1 MALPSANPKRKWGS
15 HHPRKGFLGDDE
27 IYILHSRCCE
37 WRFLVEGGRGVTE
50 EETLGLMAF
59 ILAVTG
65 AFVAGYAAGV
75 MG

>member
-1 MALPSANPKRKWGS
+1 M
-15 HHPRKGFLGDDE
+15 
-27 IYILHSRCCE
+27 
-37 WRFLVEGGRGVTE
+37 TE

-75 MG
+75 MR

>member
-1 MALPSANPKRKWGS
+1 
-15 HHPRKGFLGDDE
+15 
-27 IYILHSRCCE
+27 
-37 WRFLVEGGRGVTE
+37 VTE
-50 EETLGLMAF
+50 EKAQVIMAF